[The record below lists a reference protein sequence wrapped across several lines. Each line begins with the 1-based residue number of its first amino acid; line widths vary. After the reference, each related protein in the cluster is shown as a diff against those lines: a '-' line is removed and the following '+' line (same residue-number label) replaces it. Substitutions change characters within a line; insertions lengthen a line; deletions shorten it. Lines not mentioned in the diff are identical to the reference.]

1 MSAHLHVV
9 ILYIIAMQIINL
21 QSTTR
26 MDQNIFRSSLHFF
39 NHKSFKSHLYIILR
53 RLRDVFV
60 PSFVPLFVCYPRF
73 SSLWPA
79 FMLTVH
85 INAFYNE
92 CVLLVNYCQI
102 SAGV

>member
-26 MDQNIFRSSLHFF
+26 MYQNIFCSSLHFF
-39 NHKSFKSHLYIILR
+39 NKSEIIQITSIYNFKK
-53 RLRDVFV
+53 VT
-60 PSFVPLFVCYPRF
+60 FVPLFVCYPRF

-92 CVLLVNYCQI
+92 CVHGREEH
-102 SAGV
+102 AT

>member
-39 NHKSFKSHLYIILR
+39 NKSEIIQIT
-53 RLRDVFV
+53 
-60 PSFVPLFVCYPRF
+60 SIIYEG
-73 SSLWPA
+73 
-79 FMLTVH
+79 
-85 INAFYNE
+85 FYNFSKV
-92 CVLLVNYCQI
+92 CCPTDFALNI
-102 SAGV
+102 ST